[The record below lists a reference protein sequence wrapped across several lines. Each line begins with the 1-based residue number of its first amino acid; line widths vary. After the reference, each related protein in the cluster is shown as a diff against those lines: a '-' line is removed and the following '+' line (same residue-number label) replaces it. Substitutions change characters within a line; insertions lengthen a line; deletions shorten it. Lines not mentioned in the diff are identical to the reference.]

1 MADLPVNNNEMT
13 TLAACI
19 TMLDE
24 LGFKAH
30 FKATKEGLESLST
43 NYVYF
48 PAEIK
53 IVNFYR
59 FEGASNP
66 EDNCILYAIEAIN
79 GEKGIL
85 IDAYG
90 PENDTQ
96 VSDFILGVENIHK
109 KIDKEELL

>member
-1 MADLPVNNNEMT
+1 MTDLHSNNGDMT
-13 TLAACI
+13 TLTSCI
-19 TMLDE
+19 SMLEE

-30 FKATKEGLESLST
+30 FKASKEGLESLST
-43 NYVYF
+43 NYIYF

-66 EDNCILYAIEAIN
+66 EDNSILYAIEAIN
-79 GEKGIL
+79 GERGIL

-90 PENDTQ
+90 PDNDSQ

-109 KIDKEELL
+109 KVDKEQLL